1 MEKILVAVKAG
12 KWFGFMQYLQDW
24 GYTEEIIRQETAESL
39 FNGISANLEAATET
53 RGLSEQLVSAG
64 YEDGDEVR
72 LNDYKEIDENGDLYE
87 VHEITLADCQ
97 NAIDHAKE
105 D

>member
-1 MEKILVAVKAG
+1 MEKILVAEQIG

-39 FNGISANLEAATET
+39 FNGISANLEASGQ
-53 RGLSEQLVSAG
+53 RGLSASLIAAG
-64 YEDGDEVR
+64 YGDGDEIR
-72 LNDYKEIDENGDLYE
+72 LNAYGEIDENGDLYE

-97 NAIDHAKE
+97 NVIDQAQE

>member
-1 MEKILVAVKAG
+1 MEKILVAEQIG

-39 FNGISANLEAATET
+39 LGGIYANLEAATET
-53 RGLSEQLVSAG
+53 RGLSNMLIEHG
-64 YEDGDEVR
+64 YEDGDEIR
-72 LNDYKEIDENGDLYE
+72 LNAYGEIDENGDLYE

-97 NAIDHAKE
+97 NVIDQAQE

>member
-1 MEKILVAVKAG
+1 MVRIHAVPAG
-12 KWFGFMQYLQDW
+12 L
-24 GYTEEIIRQETAESL
+24 GYTTETTRQETAEIL
-39 FNGISANLEAATET
+39 LNGIYANLEANTET

-72 LNDYKEIDENGDLYE
+72 LNDYQEIDENGYLYE

>member
-1 MEKILVAVKAG
+1 MEKILVAEQIG

-24 GYTEEIIRQETAESL
+24 GYTTETIRQETAESL
-39 FNGISANLEAATET
+39 FNGIYANLEAATET

-72 LNDYKEIDENGDLYE
+72 LNSYKGFDEMGELYE
-87 VHEITLADCQ
+87 VHEITIDDCQ
-97 NAIDHAKE
+97 LAIDQVKE